1 MTSPPVEEQLVP
13 ELELRKLG
21 TERLHILPCRRRCR
35 LTLPLDENLCD
46 SARQPET
53 HRTCWSWG
61 NGAVVKNRQGRWSIW
76 WLPLKLLE
84 QPYVENIMKT
94 GALRKSKA
102 DSDIIDQLDD
112 AIGPEETR
120 LELAGD
126 RLWQGRSRACRSRR
140 RAQSPT

>member
-1 MTSPPVEEQLVP
+1 
-13 ELELRKLG
+13 
-21 TERLHILPCRRRCR
+21 
-35 LTLPLDENLCD
+35 
-46 SARQPET
+46 
-53 HRTCWSWG
+53 
-61 NGAVVKNRQGRWSIW
+61 VKNRQGRWSIW

-84 QPYVENIMKT
+84 QPYMENIMKT

-126 RLWQGRSRACRSRR
+126 RLWQGRSRVLPESKKRPVTDLICDVAVVTE
-140 RAQSPT
+140 PTKL